1 MVIGL
6 FNSERVGL
14 VYFDGFFGLAA
25 AMLSETI

>member
-14 VYFDGFFGLAA
+14 VYFDGCFGLA
-25 AMLSETI
+25 AMLSETV